1 MVRPESALRRLL
13 RETGKLLEAY
23 GFHGSDPTWVRVEP
37 GGVASVGRTR
47 TFRTWTRGQ
56 QVLTLGLSL
65 SATPTAWWE
74 FLNWR
79 NAQLGL
85 PLTPLER
92 ATGPGLIADHGM
104 PDDLTALWSLRLD
117 PAQPGQHALRT
128 DVDAIR
134 AELPRRVHAYAR
146 RALRL
151 LEPGRYLDE
160 LRADP
165 DPRIETWEAIVVLLA
180 DRGPGPELDDAV
192 DHLRTCFAKRH
203 ASAYAEDVI
212 AYAQARAALV

>member
-1 MVRPESALRRLL
+1 MVGPDSALRRLM
-13 RETGKLLEAY
+13 REAGKLLQPY
-23 GFHGSDPTWVRVEP
+23 GFHGSEAMWVRVVP

-47 TFRTWTRGQ
+47 TLRTWTGGQ
-56 QVLTLGLSL
+56 QVLRFGLGL

-74 FLNWR
+74 FRNWR

-85 PLTPLER
+85 PLTPLEQ
-92 ATGPGLIADHGM
+92 ATGPGLINDHGM
-104 PDDLTALWSLRLD
+104 PDDLTELWSLRLD
-117 PAQPGQHALRT
+117 PTQPGRHVLQA

-160 LRADP
+160 LLAHP
-165 DPRIETWEAIVVLLA
+165 DPQIETWEAIVVLLA
-180 DRGPGPELDDAV
+180 ERGPGPQLDDAFTQFLACPGER
-192 DHLRTCFAKRH
+192 DS
-203 ASAYAEDVI
+203 SAYAENLI
-212 AYAQARAALV
+212 AYARGRAALV